1 MLLSDRVYLLATRPK
16 ATAGRSPA
24 SGTSDFQVNKPQIFE
39 PYSVQLQGYELNFP
53 YSRLGMPTRVRAFGE
68 SSVICP
74 FCAED
79 IKDLAKL
86 CRFCGKDLPAVAE
99 ENPGS
104 VAPKTDPLNQLSS
117 QTPNFLKQRKVVAI
131 AIIAVLLVTGG
142 SLGFNKYSQVKES
155 NRLAAL
161 AEARAAAEQA
171 ELEAY
176 QAAVNDMSWVPSGF
190 TKFDLN
196 PFVAYKRDDS
206 QSCSSY
212 GACFPFIAVTNKYC
226 STLYIEANSLNS
238 NDVVVDNGSDSAS
251 GISPG
256 QRVKMKIQYT
266 HDLSNTYSKAIEVT
280 CN

>member
-1 MLLSDRVYLLATRPK
+1 MLLSDRVHLLATRPK
-16 ATAGRSPA
+16 TTTGRAPA
-24 SGTSDFQVNKPQIFE
+24 SGPSDFQVNKPQIFE

-53 YSRLGMPTRVRAFGE
+53 YSRLGMPTRVKAFGE

-86 CRFCGKDLPAVAE
+86 CRFCGKDLPAVSE
-99 ENPGS
+99 ENSGS

-131 AIIAVLLVTGG
+131 AIIAILLVTGG
-142 SLGFNKYSQVKES
+142 SLGFNKYSEVKEN

-190 TKFDLN
+190 TKFAEN
-196 PFVAYKRDDS
+196 PFAAYRKNNGE
-206 QSCSSY
+206 CSSY
-212 GACFPFIAVTNKYC
+212 GRCFTFDFVSSKYC
-226 STLYIEANSLNS
+226 SSVYISGNSGKNG
-238 NDVVVDNGSDSAS
+238 VVYDNASDSAS
-251 GISPG
+251 GIG
-256 QRVKMKIQYT
+256 AGEIVRMKLQYS
-266 HDLSNTYSKAIEVT
+266 HDVSNTSTTFTEVD

>member
-1 MLLSDRVYLLATRPK
+1 MLLSGRVHLLATRPK
-16 ATAGRSPA
+16 ATAGRAPA
-24 SGTSDFQVNKPQIFE
+24 SGTSDFQVNNSQIFE
-39 PYSVQLQGYELNFP
+39 PYSVQLPGYELNFP

-79 IKDLAKL
+79 IKELAKL
-86 CRFCGKDLPAVAE
+86 CRFCGKDLPAVSG
-99 ENPGS
+99 ENPGA

-117 QTPNFLKQRKVVAI
+117 LTPNFLKQRKVVAI

-190 TKFDLN
+190 TKFSEN
-196 PFVAYKRDDS
+196 PFVAYKVDNSKD
-206 QSCSSY
+206 CSY
-212 GACFPFIAVTNKYC
+212 GRSCLSLIVVTDKYC
-226 STLYIEANSLNS
+226 PSLSIEANETNG
-238 NDVVVDNGSDSAS
+238 NGVIDDNGSESVS
-251 GISPG
+251 GISAG
-256 QRVKMKIQYT
+256 QLVAMTI
-266 HDLSNTYSKAIEVT
+266 DFSNKTAGNVT
-280 CN
+280 FTDVDCS

>member
-1 MLLSDRVYLLATRPK
+1 M
-16 ATAGRSPA
+16 PA
-24 SGTSDFQVNKPQIFE
+24 
-39 PYSVQLQGYELNFP
+39 
-53 YSRLGMPTRVRAFGE
+53 RVRAFGDVT
-68 SSVICP
+68 VICP
-74 FCAED
+74 FCAEE

-86 CRFCGKDLPAVAE
+86 CRFCGKDLPAVSE
-99 ENPGS
+99 EKPGS

-117 QTPNFLKQRKVVAI
+117 LTPNFLKQRKVVAT
-131 AIIAVLLVTGG
+131 AIIAILLVTGG
-142 SLGFNKYSQVKES
+142 SLGFNKYSEVKEN

-190 TKFDLN
+190 TKFAEN
-196 PFVAYKRDDS
+196 PFVAYKKDNS
-206 QSCSSY
+206 QDCSSY

-226 STLYIEANSLNS
+226 STLYVEANSLNS

-251 GISPG
+251 GISAG

-266 HDLSNTYSKAIEVT
+266 HDLSNTYTKAIEVT